1 MSAVALKQAKPDTLV
16 INTLKTK
23 GDLSGFKIIKSE
35 DGIETLM
42 DLDPAQTVSLY
53 FAMQQ
58 HLFPDTV
65 S

>member
-53 FAMQQ
+53 FALKQ
-58 HLFPDTV
+58 HLFNDTV